1 LAVLGVWV
9 GLCVCGAALVI
20 GVLAV
25 AFINDV
31 LAAPD
36 YHPVMTSRL
45 EALRRQIMNY
55 AAIAVF
61 ARSIQ
66 IGATRAYNSRVASID
81 MGPSSIPN
89 ISRRLARLKGLAKDP
104 TNPARS
110 PAGPRD
116 RD

>member
-1 LAVLGVWV
+1 MLGVWV

-66 IGATRAYNSRVASID
+66 IGATRAYNSRVAPID

-104 TNPARS
+104 TNPACS